1 MRLCY
6 IGSGIDL
13 DRPLSGWRRRWFE
26 FSVKHHSLIICILFG
41 YKVTHKF
48 KHERQVDY
56 SKYLGPNWTQNT
68 FKGKRVSTIVSNHVG
83 AVDIF
88 TCASSGSYC
97 SFTPDVGIRKFM
109 GLGKIL
115 VLMCEALQCIYV
127 DRGGSKEHHD

>member
-13 DRPLSGWRRRWFE
+13 DRPLSGWRRSWFE

-56 SKYLGPNWTQNT
+56 SKYLGPNWRENK
-68 FKGKRVSTIVSNHVG
+68 FKGKRVSTQVANHVG
-83 AVDIF
+83 IIDIF
-88 TCASSGSYC
+88 LCLSHGQYC
-97 SFTPDVGIRKFM
+97 SFTPGIHVKKFQ
-109 GLGKIL
+109 GLGLIMTFYTDA
-115 VLMCEALQCIYV
+115 VQCVYV
-127 DRGGSKEHHD
+127 DRAGA